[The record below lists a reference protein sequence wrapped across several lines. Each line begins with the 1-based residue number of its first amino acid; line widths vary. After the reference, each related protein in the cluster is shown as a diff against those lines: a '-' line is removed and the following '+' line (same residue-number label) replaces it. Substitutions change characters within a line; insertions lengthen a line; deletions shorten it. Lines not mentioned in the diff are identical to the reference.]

1 MFYMECAGICSIL
14 FFPSL
19 FGYVWNYTKY
29 RDERWKLID
38 DCGAAAIVLYI
49 YFLFV
54 PQPNA
59 NCCLFW
65 VNTDLVNNNEINIF
79 CGFICSV
86 YSAETESHD
95 EKNDKDIVLLQ
106 QIGHYES
113 TMSPPVPITIISSSL
128 AFDNT
133 EFSSSQLM
141 TCVANDD
148 ITSSA
153 LKMKATKPKRRTNR
167 SYTAPLRTTNL
178 GHITRS
184 GRHRR

>member
-1 MFYMECAGICSIL
+1 MECAGICSIL
-14 FFPSL
+14 FFLLFLVMFEITQNIETKDENWLMIVVLLRYRSL
-19 FGYVWNYTKY
+19 YLF
-29 RDERWKLID
+29 
-38 DCGAAAIVLYI
+38 
-49 YFLFV
+49 FLFV

-148 ITSSA
+148 ITTSA

>member
-1 MFYMECAGICSIL
+1 MKTDWWLWCCC
-14 FFPSL
+14 
-19 FGYVWNYTKY
+19 V
-29 RDERWKLID
+29 
-38 DCGAAAIVLYI
+38 IVLYI
-49 YFLFV
+49 YFFLFV

-65 VNTDLVNNNEINIF
+65 VNTDLVNNKEINIF

-86 YSAETESHD
+86 YSADTESHD

-148 ITSSA
+148 ITTSA